1 MTAEL
6 IFLTVLTLAQVVVL
20 CAVIFL
26 VCRYIKLK
34 HTIKVFVS
42 SLNKLTAMN
51 CDELLDTLIAEAPQ
65 DSVQCSAVGN
75 APERQTAAAELRVN
89 HKRARLA
96 ALAAGG
102 QTNPGHHGAMSFKGR
117 SLTPDRVDAMSDP
130 EIEELYA
137 RYEVRLGAAMS
148 KSLGSSLLRLYASL
162 ASRILPIPPC
172 SQPVLVADLE
182 QDPFVSSA
190 LQTACCELYYRYGM
204 YLAPLTT
211 ALTTAKH
218 CVWEST
224 STVEDRTEAD
234 NHTDDGCAA
243 RSADN
248 GSGFE
253 ASASTERP

>member
-1 MTAEL
+1 MF
-6 IFLTVLTLAQVVVL
+6 I
-20 CAVIFL
+20 
-26 VCRYIKLK
+26 
-34 HTIKVFVS
+34 H
-42 SLNKLTAMN
+42 KLTAMN
-51 CDELLDTLIAEAPQ
+51 CDELLDTLIAEPS
-65 DSVQCSAVGN
+65 DGLVQGSAVGN

-96 ALAAGG
+96 ALTAGG
-102 QTNPGHHGAMSFKGR
+102 QTNPGHHGAMFFKGK
-117 SLTPDRVDAMSDP
+117 SLTPERVDAMNDA

-148 KSLGSSLLRLYASL
+148 KSLGSSLLHLYTSMV
-162 ASRILPIPPC
+162 SRILPIPTWRKPE
-172 SQPVLVADLE
+172 LVADLE

-190 LQTACCELYYRYGM
+190 LQSACCELYYRYGM

-218 CVWEST
+218 CDWSHR
-224 STVEDRTEAD
+224 STVEDTVEAD
-234 NHTDDGCAA
+234 NHAGVDNDGCGESTA

-253 ASASTERP
+253 ACSRTERP

>member
-1 MTAEL
+1 MTIEL
-6 IFLTVLTLAQVVVL
+6 IFLAALTLAQAVVL
-20 CAVIFL
+20 CAVIYL
-26 VCRYIKLK
+26 VCCYIKLK
-34 HTIKVFVS
+34 HTIKKFVQ
-42 SLNKLTAMN
+42 KLTAMN
-51 CDELLDTLIAEAPQ
+51 CDELLDALIAEPP
-65 DSVQCSAVGN
+65 DGSVQCSTVAN
-75 APERQTAAAELRVN
+75 APERQTASVN

-148 KSLGSSLLRLYASL
+148 KSLGSSLLRLYASV
-162 ASRILPIPPC
+162 ATRILPIPPC

-234 NHTDDGCAA
+234 NHTGVGDDGCGKTT
-243 RSADN
+243 RDN

-253 ASASTERP
+253 ASARTERP